1 MSNKLVNLKDVEKNL
16 PIIIEQ
22 TEDIVCTTQEEF
34 DYLQTVLSEVAT
46 RKKLV
51 TEKMAEPKK
60 KAHEAHKAVTA
71 LEKELLA
78 PYEGYEKLAKKA
90 ISNYMLEQER
100 LAQEKIKKAEEKKA
114 ELLEKLG
121 DSGDEF
127 AEFLDL
133 DITAPKIA
141 IETNKGVSSIDDWE
155 VEVVDIYKVPLEI
168 AGVVVMEVKLGE
180 VKKLV
185 KKFGGDIKIPGIKI
199 TPKKQIRVRGGR

>member
-1 MSNKLVNLKDVEKNL
+1 MRNNLVKLKDVEKNL
-16 PIIIEQ
+16 PIIVEQ

-34 DYLQTVLSEVAT
+34 DYIQKVLKEVAV

-51 TEKMAEPKK
+51 AEKMADPKK
-60 KAHEAHKAVTA
+60 KAYDAHKAVTA

-90 ISNYMLEQER
+90 VSGYMLEQER

-114 ELLEKLG
+114 KLLEKLG
-121 DSGDEF
+121 DSGEEF

-133 DITAPKIA
+133 DITTPKID
-141 IETNKGVSSIDDWE
+141 IETIKEVSTVDDWE

-168 AGVVVMEVKLGE
+168 
-180 VKKLV
+180 
-185 KKFGGDIKIPGIKI
+185 GGFIVTG
-199 TPKKQIRVRGGR
+199 KQIGRASCRERVSSPV